1 VPERLAYD
9 RRVTA
14 SSYFRYPHLHADL
27 VAFVAED
34 DVWLAP
40 LQGGRAWRISALQLP
55 ARNPRFT
62 PDGSKVVW
70 SVVQGSAP
78 EAVAAEVDGGGFHQL
93 TYFGH
98 QTTRVKGFDPRGRVI
113 VTSAHNQPDAR
124 HTHAYA
130 IPVEGGWLEELPFG
144 PVDSV
149 AYGPS
154 VGDERPV
161 VVGSVLAREPAAWKR
176 YRGGAAGKLWIDAD
190 GGGDFR
196 LLTPELG
203 GNVCDPVWIDGR
215 IAFLSDH
222 EGFGNVYSVERD
234 GSDLRRHTDFDRFY
248 ARHAASDGKRI
259 VVECVGELW
268 LLDGLDAP
276 PRRLELTLGSASTSR
291 RAVPLAVGRH
301 LGEVVPT
308 HDGGASVVESH
319 GTLHWLTHRDG
330 PSRVLEATPGVRARL
345 ARPIGADR
353 VAYIADHAG
362 EEALFIRDL
371 SDVPGTGEASD
382 VQTSSSEPVLTG
394 SAVGPDIPSPVP
406 AGGGSAVQRAVSP
419 LANTLQRSYVVPDRR
434 SAAGGAKGSGAP
446 RRFDLPSA
454 SRVAE
459 IAPSPDG
466 RRLALGTAFGE
477 VHLVDIESGES
488 RTLSSVGEGSIEQ
501 LVWSP
506 DSQWLAWSEPV
517 TAFGSRSKLRIANAA
532 DGEAAD
538 VTDGRFWDAS
548 PVFTPDGRYL
558 AFLSGRSFDPVYDG
572 HSFDLAFPSPI
583 KPYILP
589 LSSTTASP
597 FGPRVADFEPQPAAA
612 GPAEGE
618 ERPSADRTVEV
629 DLEGLSQRV
638 VALPVRQGNYSRL
651 GAAPGALL
659 WLSHDLSGATGD
671 GKAKPGDKD
680 AQPTLERLDLAD
692 GSTST
697 LVSALD
703 TYRLSG
709 DGSRVV
715 YLSDR
720 RVHSVPSGSKAE
732 EGCPDHIAVDLER
745 IRVRLDPVSVW
756 RQGFREAWR
765 LQRDF
770 YWTADM
776 AGQDWDEV
784 RRRYE
789 PIVDRLGSKDDLI
802 DLLWELHGELATSH
816 AYVTPLLVSEPG
828 AGGQGR
834 LGAEFDYDGGWVVRR
849 VLASESSDP
858 LATSPLAAPG
868 AGVRAGDCLLAVD
881 GVPLSPDFGPA
892 MALVG
897 AAGKTVELTMVNG
910 PAHGDQEGRR
920 RRIAVVPIRDEERLR
935 YQDWVQA
942 NRRLVREASDGRFG
956 YLHVPDMA
964 ARGWAQLHRDLD
976 TETALDAL
984 VVDVRRNRGGH
995 TSQLVAELIGRRV
1008 TGWSMP
1014 RGEQPRTYP
1023 RHAPRGPV
1031 VILADEFAGSD
1042 GDIITQVGKLRGIG
1056 PVIGTR
1062 TWGGV
1067 VGIDNRF
1074 RLADG
1079 TAVSQPRYAT
1089 WFGGGVGWGV
1099 ENRGV
1104 EPDIEV
1110 AYPPHAHAAGVDP
1123 QLERGIGVL
1132 KEMLLEIPTERP
1144 PAREGYPSVKPA
1156 PLPPRPQDLAAAGAA
1171 VAYEG

>member
-1 VPERLAYD
+1 M
-9 RRVTA
+9 TA
-14 SSYFRYPHLHADL
+14 SSYFRYPHVHGDL

-40 LQGGRAWRISALQLP
+40 VAGGRAWRISALQLP

-62 PDGSKVVW
+62 PDGARVVW
-70 SVVQGSAP
+70 SVVQGNAP
-78 EAVAAEVDGGGFHQL
+78 EAVAADVDGGGFHQL

-98 QTTRVKGFDPRGRVI
+98 QSTRVKGFDPRGRVI

-130 IPVEGGWLEELPFG
+130 VPVGGGWLEELPFG

-149 AYGPS
+149 AFGPS

-161 VVGSVLAREPAAWKR
+161 VVGSVLSREPAAWKR
-176 YRGGAAGKLWIDAD
+176 YRGGAIGKLWIDVD
-190 GGGDFR
+190 GGGEFR
-196 LLTPELG
+196 RLAPELE
-203 GNVCDPVWIDGR
+203 GNMCDPAWIGGR

-222 EGFGNVYSVERD
+222 EGYGNVYSVERD

-248 ARHAASDGKRI
+248 ARHASSDGSRI
-259 VVECVGELW
+259 IVESAGGLW
-268 LLDGLDAP
+268 LLDSLEAAP
-276 PRRLELTLGSASTSR
+276 RQLEVSLGSASTSR
-291 RAVPLAVGRH
+291 RPVPLAVGRH

-308 HDGGASVVESH
+308 HDGDASVVEAH
-319 GTLHWLTHRDG
+319 GTVHWLTHRDG
-330 PSRVLEATPGVRARL
+330 PSRVVEAAPGVRARL
-345 ARPIGADR
+345 ARPVGGDR

-362 EEALFIRDL
+362 EEALFVRDL
-371 SDVPGTGEASD
+371 RDAADCHGADGASARSTPLSPEAGD
-382 VQTSSSEPVLTG
+382 APTEEAG
-394 SAVGPDIPSPVP
+394 SAVPAPVP
-406 AGGGSAVQRAVSP
+406 VGAGPGSALPQAPIDRVE
-419 LANTLQRSYVVPDRR
+419 QRSYVVPTRGGR
-434 SAAGGAKGSGAP
+434 GTAETSAAAP
-446 RRFDLPSA
+446 VRLDLPTPG
-454 SRVAE
+454 R
-459 IAPSPDG
+459 IAQLLPSPDG
-466 RRLALGTAFGE
+466 RHIALGTAFGE
-477 VHLVDIESGES
+477 IHLVDLESKS
-488 RTLSSVGEGSIEQ
+488 ARTLSTVEEGTIEQ
-501 LVWSP
+501 LAWSP
-506 DSQWLAWSEPV
+506 DSRWLAWSEPV
-517 TAFGSRSKLRIANAA
+517 TAFGSRSKLRIANISSGAV
-532 DGEAAD
+532 AD
-538 VTDGRFWDAS
+538 VTDGRFWDAW
-548 PVFTPDGRYL
+548 PAFTPDGKYL

-583 KPYILP
+583 KPYIVP
-589 LSSTTASP
+589 LAATTAAP
-597 FGPRVADFEPQPAAA
+597 FGPQVAGFDGQTAK
-612 GPAEGE
+612 GDGE
-618 ERPSADRTVEV
+618 ASASAPTRV
-629 DLEGLSQRV
+629 DLEGLAHRV

-651 GAAPGALL
+651 TAAPGALL

-680 AQPTLERLDLAD
+680 PQPTLERVDLAD
-692 GSTST
+692 GRTTSI
-697 LVSALD
+697 VAALD

-709 DGSRVV
+709 DGSKVV
-715 YLSDR
+715 YVSDR
-720 RVHSVPSGSKAE
+720 RVSSVPSAAKVE
-732 EGCPDHIAVDLER
+732 EGSPEHVRVELDR
-745 IRVRLDPVSVW
+745 IRVRLDPVAVW
-756 RQGFREAWR
+756 RQGFAEAWR

-770 YWTADM
+770 FWTADM
-776 AGQDWDEV
+776 AGLDWAEV
-784 RRRYE
+784 RSQYE
-789 PIVDRLGSKDDLI
+789 PLVERLGSHDDLV
-802 DLLWELHGELATSH
+802 DLLWEMQGELGTSH
-816 AYVTPLLVSEPG
+816 AYVTPSLATEPG

-834 LGAEFDYDGGWVVRR
+834 LGGEFDYDDGWTVRR

-868 AGVRAGDCLLAVD
+868 ADVRPGDRLLAVD
-881 GVPLSPDFGPA
+881 GVPLTAEFGPA

-897 AAGKTVELTMVNG
+897 AAGKTVELTMLNG
-910 PAHGDQEGRR
+910 SGHGEHEGQR
-920 RRIAVVPIRDEERLR
+920 RRIAVVPLKDEERLR

-942 NRRLVREASDGRFG
+942 NRRLVREASEGRFG
-956 YLHVPDMA
+956 YLHVPDMG

-984 VVDVRRNRGGH
+984 VVDIRRNRGGH

-1008 TGWSMP
+1008 TGWTMP

-1042 GDIITQVGKLRGIG
+1042 GDIVTQVGKLRGIG

-1079 TAVSQPRYAT
+1079 TAVTQPRYAT

-1110 AYPPHAHAAGVDP
+1110 TFPPHAYAAGVDP
-1123 QLERGIGVL
+1123 QLEQGIGVL
-1132 KEMLLEIPTERP
+1132 KEMLMEIPTERP
-1144 PAREGYPSVKPA
+1144 PARTGYRSVRPGA
-1156 PLPPRPQDLAAAGAA
+1156 LPPRPQALTVAGAA
-1171 VAYEG
+1171 LAYEG